1 VLEGVQASF
10 CVRVV
15 VVVLRGYARFMI
27 VVEADSKMQA
37 RVHGVAILPCFLL
50 GRPLPG
56 LYSSLSL

>member
-1 VLEGVQASF
+1 
-10 CVRVV
+10 VRVV